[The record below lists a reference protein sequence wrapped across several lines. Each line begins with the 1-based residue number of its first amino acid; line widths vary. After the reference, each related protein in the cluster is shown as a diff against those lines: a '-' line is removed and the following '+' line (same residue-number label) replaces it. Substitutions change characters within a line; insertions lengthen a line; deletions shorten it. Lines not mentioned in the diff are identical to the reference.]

1 MTKILMLLA
10 NIHIRVLTMNRY
22 IKYFSLPF
30 IAMFGAIGCSAT
42 SNSTLPPNSDTNTA
56 SQATNLVEFN
66 LPREVTNFPL
76 YITALKQYARLNG
89 ISEATIEIAFKD
101 VYHIDRVVNADRNQP
116 ERKLTLDDYL
126 ARAASPARIKLVKQK
141 YLQYHSQISHA
152 SLLTNVPQPVILV
165 LWGVES
171 GFGRYQG
178 NEDIISALAT
188 LSFDGR
194 REQFFNKELLAALK
208 ILDKG
213 YISKD
218 KFKGS
223 WAGAMGQN
231 QFMPSSYLAYAK
243 DGDGDGIIDIWTN
256 MYDVFASTG
265 NYLASV
271 GWQAGNG
278 WGNKVSLPKQ
288 FNINQEGLDNS
299 KSKTVS
305 QWLKEG
311 VIVTDEKML
320 PESDT
325 QAWIILPDNNLDK
338 AYMVYNNFKTIMH
351 WNRSYYF
358 ALSVGLLSDQLMGA
372 NLTNE

>member
-1 MTKILMLLA
+1 MLLA

-66 LPREVTNFPL
+66 LPRKVTNFPL

-126 ARAASPARIKLVKQK
+126 ARAASPARIKLVKRK